1 VHHLALKK
9 TLDLSMLYSPM
20 YVASGELA
28 LIDGIRGST
37 FHNDGSWQG
46 FEGDDL
52 EAIVDLGEEKL
63 LKRITCGF
71 LENQYVWI
79 FLPTVVEIS
88 ISRDGRTFDLI
99 QHIRNEVLVRNSQ
112 TRFKDYVTDLPD
124 MRARYVRIEARNVG
138 ICPDWHPG
146 AGGKAWLFCDEI
158 IIE

>member
-1 VHHLALKK
+1 
-9 TLDLSMLYSPM
+9 
-20 YVASGELA
+20 
-28 LIDGIRGST
+28 DGIRGST

-52 EAIVDLGEEKL
+52 EAIVDLGEAKL

-79 FLPTVVEIS
+79 FLPQVVEIS
-88 ISRDGRTFDLI
+88 ISRDGKTFDLI
-99 QHIRNEVLVRNSQ
+99 QHTRDKALVRNSQ
-112 TRFKDYVTDLPD
+112 PQFKDYVADLPD
-124 MRARYVRIEARNVG
+124 MRARYVRIKARNVG